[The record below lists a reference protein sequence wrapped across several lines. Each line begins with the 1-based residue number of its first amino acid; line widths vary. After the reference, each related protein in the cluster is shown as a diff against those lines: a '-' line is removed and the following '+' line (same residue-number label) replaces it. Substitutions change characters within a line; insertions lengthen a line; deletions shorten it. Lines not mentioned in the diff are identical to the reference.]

1 MFYINVHYYVRCT
14 SSHEHIS
21 RPYIHWASF
30 REILVLLYLRRT
42 ANISNRLSKNL
53 HVKLLKL
60 YYKETSTTKLE
71 REKTFEETGGAL
83 SDTKSGNK

>member
-1 MFYINVHYYVRCT
+1 M
-14 SSHEHIS
+14 
-21 RPYIHWASF
+21 
-30 REILVLLYLRRT
+30 
-42 ANISNRLSKNL
+42 SNRLSKNL

-60 YYKETSTTKLE
+60 YYKEMSTTKLQ